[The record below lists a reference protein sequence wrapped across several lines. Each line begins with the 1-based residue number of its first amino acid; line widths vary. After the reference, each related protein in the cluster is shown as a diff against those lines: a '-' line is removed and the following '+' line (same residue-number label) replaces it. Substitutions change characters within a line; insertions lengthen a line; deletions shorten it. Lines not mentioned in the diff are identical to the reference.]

1 MAFKAKKPLKPAEK
15 NYLSNL
21 QSKRPPKTFIWLQ
34 EAFNNFSSSI
44 FCMTYLSD
52 AFILFLLSTSLSSV
66 SSASLSSVSSAS
78 MSSVPSASV
87 SSVFPPVLS
96 SVFPLSPSSVS
107 PLSLSFI
114 PASLAAFSP
123 SLNSGIASESL
134 KVCS

>member
-66 SSASLSSVSSAS
+66 SSAS